1 MGDIEKR
8 MDKVFKANGVLRKSE
23 IEREIVY
30 NEDQNFERVILEE
43 S

>member
-8 MDKVFKANGVLRKSE
+8 MDKVFKVNGVLRKSE